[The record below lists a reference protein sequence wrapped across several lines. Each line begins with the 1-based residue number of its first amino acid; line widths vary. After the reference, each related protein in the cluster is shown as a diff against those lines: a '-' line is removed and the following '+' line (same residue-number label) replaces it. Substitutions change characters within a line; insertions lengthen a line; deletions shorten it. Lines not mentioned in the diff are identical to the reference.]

1 MAATEGLALSIRGVS
16 KVFPTPEG
24 GEVRALDDV
33 SLEVADGSFMVLLGP
48 SGCGKTTLLRCIA
61 GLEAPDSGQIDLKGT
76 RIDDVPVW
84 KRRVNTVFQS
94 YALFPH
100 MTVAQNVAFGLQMDK
115 LPKDEIARKVD
126 QSLALVR
133 LQDLGGRRPH
143 QLSGGQQQRV
153 ALARALAKEP
163 EVLLLDEPLS
173 ALDLKLRRGMQ
184 LELKRLQHEV
194 GITFVVV
201 THDQEEAMS
210 MADRIAVMSDGRVEQ
225 VDSPVDLYQRPATTF
240 VADFIGTSNAFAGD
254 GIDGGASVAGLGVL
268 PGHPST
274 DAVAGAA
281 VLVVRPEDVRLVEA
295 GEASGSRTP
304 RRLGRL
310 EGCAACRLDMPS
322 VVLAVAAPQA
332 GARPAGLC
340 PLRPGAPW
348 GLQGPRS
355 ACKLL
360 ARPAIALI

>member
-16 KVFPTPEG
+16 KAFPTPEG

-33 SLEVADGSFMVLLGP
+33 SLEVSDGSFMVLLGP

-61 GLEAPDSGQIDLKGT
+61 GLESPDAGEILLRDE

-100 MTVAQNVAFGLQMDK
+100 MTVAQNIAFGLQMDK

-133 LQDLGGRRPH
+133 LSDLGGRRPH

-184 LELKRLQHEV
+184 LELKRLQQETH
-194 GITFVVV
+194 ITFILV
-201 THDQEEAMS
+201 THDQDEAMS
-210 MADRIAVMSDGRVEQ
+210 MGDQVAVFNEGRIVQ
-225 VDSPVDLYQRPATTF
+225 VGAPRDVYLRPQTRF
-240 VADFIGTSNAFAGD
+240 VADFIGEANILDLT
-254 GIDGGASVAGLGVL
+254 
-268 PGHPST
+268 T
-274 DAVAGAA
+274 DDTGAA
-281 VLVVRPEDVRLVEA
+281 LTSWGPIPSEAWASDSPAFGGTSSTVAVRPEDVLLSAEGNGRFSIVDATFIGGDLHAVVQVGDARLSARQPAAHSSGLTTGGRCEVTFRPGSLRIVEA
-295 GEASGSRTP
+295 
-304 RRLGRL
+304 
-310 EGCAACRLDMPS
+310 
-322 VVLAVAAPQA
+322 
-332 GARPAGLC
+332 
-340 PLRPGAPW
+340 
-348 GLQGPRS
+348 
-355 ACKLL
+355 
-360 ARPAIALI
+360 

>member
-61 GLEAPDSGQIDLKGT
+61 GLEAPDAGEILLREE

-100 MTVAQNVAFGLQMDK
+100 MTVAQNIAFGLQMDK
-115 LPKDEIARKVD
+115 LPKGEIARKVD

-133 LQDLGGRRPH
+133 LSDLGGRRPH

-184 LELKRLQHEV
+184 LELKRLQQETH
-194 GITFVVV
+194 ITFILV
-201 THDQEEAMS
+201 THDQDEAMS
-210 MADRIAVMSDGRVEQ
+210 MGDEVAVFNEGRIVQ
-225 VDSPVDLYQRPATTF
+225 VGAPRDVYLRPRTSF
-240 VADFIGTSNAFAGD
+240 VADFIGEANLLALIPGAAGAEVA
-254 GIDGGASVAGLGVL
+254 GWGAIPADAWASDSPAADASRSVA
-268 PGHPST
+268 
-274 DAVAGAA
+274 A
-281 VLVVRPEDVRLVEA
+281 VRPEDVVISADPQGRFPIVDATFIGGDLHAVVQV
-295 GEASGSRTP
+295 GEATISARQP
-304 RRLGRL
+304 
-310 EGCAACRLDMPS
+310 AAS
-322 VVLAVAAPQA
+322 A
-332 GARPAGLC
+332 AGLTTGGRC
-340 PLRPGAPW
+340 ELTFRPGSVRIVDA
-348 GLQGPRS
+348 
-355 ACKLL
+355 
-360 ARPAIALI
+360 